1 MSLRLG
7 AVKSCGDCRRKAECS
22 LIKGKDAKVFPKEKQ
37 KNEAPFLKEWGGEE
51 SRTLFVVRVHQKV
64 HRCVYPERMQGC
76 MSRGS

>member
-37 KNEAPFLKEWGGEE
+37 KNEAPFLKEWGTKIRELCLLSVCIRRFTGVCIL
-51 SRTLFVVRVHQKV
+51 S
-64 HRCVYPERMQGC
+64 GC
-76 MSRGS
+76 RAV